1 MSVQK
6 LAKLAVR
13 VALVGGA
20 GLALVTPSADARP
33 VTDGPIH
40 AAAPAH
46 QTVPSPP
53 VQRHAPARVPA
64 RQSRELMRNDL
75 VPAGGDVAASQTPA
89 HRTSAATPQAT
100 TGGFGWATAA
110 IGGVALVCVVGLIW
124 PSAAAIGRITRTR
137 VAS

>member
-20 GLALVTPSADARP
+20 GLALFTPSADARP
-33 VTDGPIH
+33 VTDVPMH
-40 AAAPAH
+40 AAAPAR
-46 QTVPSPP
+46 QAVPSPS

-64 RQSRELMRNDL
+64 RRSRELMRDDL
-75 VPAGGDVAASQTPA
+75 VPASGDVAASQTPA
-89 HRTSAATPQAT
+89 HHTSAATPQAT
-100 TGGFGWATAA
+100 SGGFDWATAA

-124 PSAAAIGRITRTR
+124 LSAAAIGRITRAR

>member
-6 LAKLAVR
+6 LAKRAVR

-33 VTDGPIH
+33 VTDGPMH
-40 AAAPAH
+40 AAAPAR
-46 QTVPSPP
+46 QTVPSPS
-53 VQRHAPARVPA
+53 VQRHAPA
-64 RQSRELMRNDL
+64 RQSRELMRDDL
-75 VPAGGDVAASQTPA
+75 VPASGDVAASQTPA
-89 HRTSAATPQAT
+89 HHTSAATPQAT
-100 TGGFGWATAA
+100 TGGFGRATAA

-124 PSAAAIGRITRTR
+124 LSAAAIGRITRTR